1 MTTLLS
7 SFCARTGALLAELPA
22 TSPAQLD
29 AACEA
34 AAAAFPLWQAA
45 TGAERAALL
54 RALASALEADREALV
69 ALADQ
74 ETALGPV
81 P

>member
-29 AACEA
+29 AAC
-34 AAAAFPLWQAA
+34 
-45 TGAERAALL
+45 
-54 RALASALEADREALV
+54 
-69 ALADQ
+69 
-74 ETALGPV
+74 
-81 P
+81 